1 VETGW
6 KALVAR
12 WAEAGVI
19 DAETADRIRLFE
31 EQRAPAAG
39 WRWPVILALALGSV
53 LIGAAV
59 LLFVSAHWDAL
70 SPGMR
75 FGLVLAMVGVF
86 HVAGAAAT
94 ERFPALASV
103 LHALGTVSL
112 GAGIFL
118 AGQIFNMDEHWP
130 SGVMLWAAGAAL
142 AWALL
147 RDAPQLALV
156 AMLAP
161 AWLVSEWIERIRW
174 TQFESGGRVVACG
187 VFSLALAYFAAP
199 DRERPTRERRAL
211 LWLGGLALLPAALA
225 LTSINDMPGGFLASG
240 RPQVPVSVMALG
252 WTLALALP
260 MAIAAVLKGRSA
272 WIQAVAMVWAVILL
286 FMRPVTGDVSL
297 YGWWAIGSLGL
308 VAWGLRDGRSER
320 INMGVVIFAVTVLT
334 FYFSELMDKLERSAS
349 LAGLGVLFLAGGWAL
364 ERTRRRLV
372 RRARGEHV

>member
-1 VETGW
+1 VESGW

-19 DAETADRIRLFE
+19 DAETANRIRAFE

-39 WRWPVILALALGSV
+39 WRWPVLLALALGSV
-53 LIGAAV
+53 LLGAAV

-70 SPGMR
+70 SPAMR

-86 HVAGAAAT
+86 HAGGAAAAD
-94 ERFPALASV
+94 RFPALASV
-103 LHALGTVSL
+103 LHAVGTVSL

-156 AMLAP
+156 ATLVP

-174 TQFESGGRVVACG
+174 TQFDSGSRVAACG

-199 DRERPTRERRAL
+199 DRERPAGGRRAL
-211 LWLGGLALLPAALA
+211 LWLGGLALLPAAEA
-225 LTSINDMPGGFLASG
+225 LVYGSDSRMGSLVSG
-240 RPQVPVSVMALG
+240 RPSLPIGVLTVG
-252 WTLALALP
+252 WTLAVALP
-260 MAIAAVLKGRSA
+260 MAVAIVLRGRSA
-272 WIQAVAMVWAVILL
+272 WIQAVAILWAVVLVH
-286 FMRPVTGDVSL
+286 MRPITGDVSL
-297 YGWWAIGSLGL
+297 YGWWALGSVGL
-308 VAWGLRDGRSER
+308 VFWGLRDGRSER
-320 INMGVVIFAVTVLT
+320 INMGAAIFAITVLA
-334 FYFSELMDKLERSAS
+334 FYFSQVMDKLERSAS
-349 LAGLGVLFLAGGWAL
+349 LAGLGILFLAGGWAL

-372 RRARGEHV
+372 RRARGEQV